1 MNDKKQGRPGVSRAN
16 RISDEGL
23 MRLEKQLA
31 EGRQISEPVLRQ
43 WVLRYGKAAQDI
55 LTKYGLNIDIP

>member
-1 MNDKKQGRPGVSRAN
+1 
-16 RISDEGL
+16 

-43 WVLRYGKAAQDI
+43 WVVRYGKSALDVI
-55 LTKYGLNIDIP
+55 NKYGLHIDPTSTDG